1 MGAAIT
7 ILSGASL
14 KVKFFIQIY
23 CEYPGTTMKRGVDVM
38 GRCVDVCNLRFAIR
52 VIRMGEWN
60 ATGRLLSE
68 WVAGLTKEEPLIMS
82 FDT

>member
-1 MGAAIT
+1 
-7 ILSGASL
+7 
-14 KVKFFIQIY
+14 
-23 CEYPGTTMKRGVDVM
+23 MKRGVDVM
-38 GRCVDVCNLRFAIR
+38 GRCVDVCNSRFAIR